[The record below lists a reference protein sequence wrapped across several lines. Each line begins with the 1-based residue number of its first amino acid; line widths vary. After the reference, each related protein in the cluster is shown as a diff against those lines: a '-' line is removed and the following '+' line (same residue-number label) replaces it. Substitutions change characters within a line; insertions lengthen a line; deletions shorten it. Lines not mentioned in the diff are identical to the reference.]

1 MEYDYSGK
9 VVAITG
15 GSQGIGK
22 AMAQAFASNGASVVI
37 FARSAEEVQKAASG
51 ISAGGLD
58 CEGRQLDVGDPAA
71 VQKAFVRLV
80 SERKRLDVLVNC
92 AGIYGPIGPLEEN
105 DLGSWHQ
112 AVSINLCGTAFCT
125 SAVLPQMKKQ
135 GSGTIIAMAG
145 GGVGGP
151 NLKPSFSSYISSK
164 YGVCG
169 FVEALSKELEGT
181 GITINAISPGAI
193 NTRML
198 DQVLAAGSRA
208 GQSFLDA
215 SKKQKAS
222 GGVSPQ
228 LACGLA
234 LFLSSAEARHVS
246 GKILS
251 AVWDRKETLLKKK
264 IEGQMYTLKRID
276 GELYT
281 EKKK

>member
-1 MEYDYSGK
+1 
-9 VVAITG
+9 
-15 GSQGIGK
+15 
-22 AMAQAFASNGASVVI
+22 
-37 FARSAEEVQKAASG
+37 
-51 ISAGGLD
+51 
-58 CEGRQLDVGDPAA
+58 
-71 VQKAFVRLV
+71 
-80 SERKRLDVLVNC
+80 
-92 AGIYGPIGPLEEN
+92 
-105 DLGSWHQ
+105 
-112 AVSINLCGTAFCT
+112 
-125 SAVLPQMKKQ
+125 
-135 GSGTIIAMAG
+135 
-145 GGVGGP
+145 
-151 NLKPSFSSYISSK
+151 
-164 YGVCG
+164 
-169 FVEALSKELEGT
+169 LSKELEGT

-264 IEGQMYTLKRID
+264 IEGQMFFHKTTA